1 MDSGWIVAEAERMG
15 FDACGIAQATAL
27 EEESAHVEQW
37 LESDCEGEMGYLT
50 RNKEKRY
57 DPRLL
62 VEGTKSIVTVL
73 YNYYPK
79 QRIGDSDKFKIAK
92 YAYGADY
99 HDVLK
104 RKMRQLLEGIE
115 VQTGKLEGTRLFVD
129 SAPVLDRAWA
139 VRCGLG
145 FIGKNTTLIHP
156 KKGSFFFIGH
166 LFLPIEL
173 EGTGKPLTNRCGRC
187 TKCLDACPTGALEV
201 PFHIDARKCISYLTI
216 EYKGSLAGI
225 DPKTFNGWM
234 YGCDICQDVCPYN
247 RFALPNREPE
257 FQPSERLIAMHD
269 DDWKSLSKEDFD
281 ALFKHSAVQRAGYE
295 GLKRN
300 IDFISEE
307 S

>member
-1 MDSGWIVAEAERMG
+1 MDSAWIVAEAEKLG
-15 FDACGIAQATAL
+15 FDACGIACATAL
-27 EEESAHVEQW
+27 DEESSHVEQW
-37 LESDCEGEMGYLT
+37 LAEEHEGEMAYLT

-62 VEGTKSIVTVL
+62 VEGTKSIITVL
-73 YNYYPK
+73 YNYFPK
-79 QRIGDSDKFKIAK
+79 QTIGDGDHFKIAK

-99 HDVLK
+99 HNVLK
-104 RKMRQLLEGIE
+104 NKMRQLLELIE
-115 VQTGKLEGTRLFVD
+115 SQTGKLEGTRVFVD

-173 EGTGKPLTNRCGRC
+173 AETGKTLSNHCGLC
-187 TKCLDACPTGALEV
+187 TKCLDACPTGALES

-216 EYKGSLAGI
+216 EYKGSLVGL
-225 DPKTFNGWM
+225 DRNSFNGWM

-247 RFALPNREPE
+247 RFSLPNLEPQ
-257 FQPSERLIAMHD
+257 FQPSEPLKAMQEN
-269 DDWKSLSKEDFD
+269 DWKNLTKADFD
-281 ALFKHSAVQRAGYE
+281 TLFKHSAVQRAGYE
-295 GLKRN
+295 GLRRN
-300 IDFISEE
+300 IKFISEG
-307 S
+307 

>member
-1 MDSGWIVAEAERMG
+1 MDSAWIVAEAEKLG
-15 FDACGIAQATAL
+15 FDACGIACATAL
-27 EEESAHVEQW
+27 DEESSHVEQW
-37 LESDCEGEMGYLT
+37 LAEKHEGEMAYLT

-62 VEGTKSIVTVL
+62 VEGTKSIITVL
-73 YNYYPK
+73 YNYFPK
-79 QRIGDSDKFKIAK
+79 QTIGDGEHFKIAK

-104 RKMRQLLEGIE
+104 NKMRQLLELIE
-115 VQTGKLEGTRLFVD
+115 SQTGKLEGTRVFVD

-173 EGTGKPLTNRCGRC
+173 AETGKTLSNHCGHC
-187 TKCLDACPTGALEV
+187 TKCLDACPTGALES

-216 EYKGSLAGI
+216 EYKGSLVGL
-225 DPKTFNGWM
+225 DPNSFNGWM

-247 RFALPNREPE
+247 RFSLPNLEPL
-257 FQPSERLIAMHD
+257 FQPSDSLKAMREN
-269 DDWKSLSKEDFD
+269 DWKNLTKADFD
-281 ALFKHSAVQRAGYE
+281 TLFKHSAVQRTGYE
-295 GLKRN
+295 GLRRN
-300 IDFISEE
+300 IKFISED
-307 S
+307 